1 MSLGSIL
8 ISTDLDEFRPKVA
21 LHIRGLMARA
31 TYGHLYDTTDLTK
44 IIGVTVRVHHGG
56 DGGVGTGSVTTTT
69 TTTTIIV
76 AAVTRRSAPQREIMR
91 H

>member
-1 MSLGSIL
+1 LSLGSIL

-69 TTTTIIV
+69 TIIV